1 MYQSIRLKLNLS
13 ENEINE
19 SGISDLCSCL
29 SNCTSLSNLSLE
41 LVYLDIG
48 HKCLTILSS
57 LFQKLK
63 NLSYLSINLN
73 RNNIGVQEVT
83 VLSSVIGKC
92 SNLKALEFILH
103 IFGEGVGP
111 PLQGVG
117 FKKAKGIPCTNKVIN
132 KYYELSDTPKNN
144 KIGQEGI
151 SELISCMNKCSN
163 LRILTLRLDFENFG
177 VEVFPIITSR
187 LGQLKNLTN
196 LTIKEFLL
204 FPLGCKTQSCQTCDF
219 FKIQKLVQV
228 NIIQVDAT
236 NIMQKYYLICKR
248 QERLLETL
256 CEQEQNDNEFTSAK
270 LNVLHFNKTLSQL
283 QQSKLKNALLC
294 DKKTKL
300 KKFWQIQSSKRN
312 QMNQQL
318 LGGSENYSKLKNPLD
333 HQQQLRDDEQ
343 DSFNYQQTIQKKQ
356 HDKQEVLSK
365 VNKKI
370 ESIKIEKDQD
380 ETQQGIENDLNLLI
394 QILYD
399 KHQEIVISDQSIEI
413 KKEISK
419 GEQKIEQLQ
428 NSTNI
433 QQIYMAS
440 KSSDYVSECAS
451 NQYSIP
457 QFEQKGVQRFQSTKE
472 NLISL
477 EQNKKNKLNKAQQNL
492 KLNCEQFLREIFQ
505 LGDHL
510 NSGGEADI
518 FIHKND
524 ESIAYRVIKVK
535 NDEDL
540 DEQLLELQSIKVLNE
555 QNILDLNVS
564 HMLEDRINNNMY
576 LIHVMQKC
584 EMSLQDEI
592 ISNKSFSLN
601 EILSLISTGFHLL
614 IALRQKYIYH
624 SDIKP
629 GNILKI
635 GDDNYKLSDFGA
647 SQKVNFNDP
656 FTEWKMATMAFIPK
670 KQTLDLPFYHDIYSF
685 GKTIEMVLQQLENH
699 QEIKLSLQQ
708 FMNEDLCRDDENS
721 IQTNCFEL
729 PKKFINIIIKFISN
743 QEIDSFLLKYLKQI
757 EQYLITNKED
767 KVFEYESQYQYAQ
780 IALLI
785 LSLQQLKAIFYV
797 KENST
802 CNLLNNNLS
811 LENQNILLN
820 LLKQVNKGEEYDKL
834 KIKIIELLLQQ
845 SDDISPILL
854 DFYSKLK
861 KQDQNQEPKMIY
873 KLMIKLIR
881 YLKKQNCYDQS
892 LFNLIKFIQED
903 KINQNSVY
911 QQKLLKEMVTK
922 IQEISQLP
930 FQEYHLYNKLNYN
943 RKYFDTDDQN
953 QYQFFSENANG
964 KKEQQ
969 IIQSINLISKV
980 IFQYLENDTISEKKN
995 SNVGQLNFIT
1005 YFDCKK
1011 ISLKFIGSEE
1021 LFNKTFKSFSSQL
1034 YFGNIIL
1041 HNLSTKHRKEE
1052 VLKEIT
1058 TLNVE
1063 MQNRQFSQY
1072 SLENEKTL
1080 NLSLKKIY
1088 NLTQINM
1095 PCFTFFIS
1103 KLTNITT
1110 LKLQLKQ
1117 YLNETININNE
1128 VNSVLLNID
1137 LFINALPLQ
1146 NITHLTLDNGKCF
1159 LEFINYIYF
1168 IFYFNFFFKQY
1179 FSQNF
1184 IGNEITQCVV
1194 SIVENCQCLT
1204 DLNLE
1209 LRQYLFFTIL
1219 KNLLLNI
1226 KHVLILNYFLLSNQ
1240 HLYEQL
1246 LIIISANFIN
1256 DDGVYTIATSLILCQ
1271 NIVKLSLN
1279 LSLNNISIDGAVS
1292 LTTALENNFSIK
1304 QLNINLSGNQIG
1316 NEVAQCVVNIIQ
1328 TSESLTNLSVGL
1340 DINSIN
1346 DEGVQIIANA
1356 LNNCKN
1362 ITEFQIGLKQNYIN
1376 LKGASILLKAL
1387 ENSQQFK
1394 IASFDLS
1401 ENYIEE
1407 EELKKLIKAFIINR
1421 EEFKSQQ
1428 NEISNQ
1434 ISDITSKDLDQLIQI
1449 DQSREYNLLME
1460 QHSLITN
1467 NPQVNLDE
1475 NLTTNQI
1482 NLNSSSDQISD
1493 TNLFNITKELKNITL
1508 SDFYINKSSINN
1520 QIAQIIAQGLKHMNV
1535 ITELNL
1541 NLSYNDIGIQGA
1553 KHISNALKKCRNI
1566 IQLDIDLDQNNIQ
1579 DEGAQSIVD
1588 TFVNCQSMITFNLK
1602 LNQNNMVKDD
1612 SDFIADILSQ
1622 CKNVNQLDINLEEN
1636 KINAEGVS
1644 TLAKA
1649 LERCDKITNLY
1660 LNLKRNQIDDQGFNN
1675 AMGIMFKNKNIS
1687 IFNINFNCCNIGA
1700 NNSLVVS
1707 NNFEQCQNIIELTLK
1722 LKLNLIGIE
1731 AAKNIAN
1738 VLKKCQNLTKLN
1750 INLARNYQIKP
1761 SANNISCSG
1770 AKSIAVALGHCRNL
1784 KILNLDISQYFK
1796 NIVYQINSQ
1805 FIIFKI
1811 NFQSNNKITSEG
1823 KQFIADSLEKCQ
1835 NINKLNLSLGNNSQV
1850 DIINNNEPNIIA
1862 DTLQNIEN
1870 ITELSLDFQF
1880 NDIDINGNKIL
1891 VTALENNQNIRS
1903 LELNL
1908 DRGKVHFK

>member
-524 ESIAYRVIKVK
+524 ESIAYR
-535 NDEDL
+535 
-540 DEQLLELQSIKVLNE
+540 
-555 QNILDLNVS
+555 
-564 HMLEDRINNNMY
+564 
-576 LIHVMQKC
+576 
-584 EMSLQDEI
+584 
-592 ISNKSFSLN
+592 
-601 EILSLISTGFHLL
+601 
-614 IALRQKYIYH
+614 
-624 SDIKP
+624 
-629 GNILKI
+629 
-635 GDDNYKLSDFGA
+635 
-647 SQKVNFNDP
+647 
-656 FTEWKMATMAFIPK
+656 
-670 KQTLDLPFYHDIYSF
+670 
-685 GKTIEMVLQQLENH
+685 
-699 QEIKLSLQQ
+699 
-708 FMNEDLCRDDENS
+708 
-721 IQTNCFEL
+721 
-729 PKKFINIIIKFISN
+729 
-743 QEIDSFLLKYLKQI
+743 
-757 EQYLITNKED
+757 
-767 KVFEYESQYQYAQ
+767 
-780 IALLI
+780 
-785 LSLQQLKAIFYV
+785 
-797 KENST
+797 
-802 CNLLNNNLS
+802 
-811 LENQNILLN
+811 
-820 LLKQVNKGEEYDKL
+820 
-834 KIKIIELLLQQ
+834 

-1146 NITHLTLDNGKCF
+1146 NITHLTLDNG
-1159 LEFINYIYF
+1159 
-1168 IFYFNFFFKQY
+1168 
-1179 FSQNF
+1179 QNF

-1209 LRQYLFFTIL
+1209 L
-1219 KNLLLNI
+1219 
-1226 KHVLILNYFLLSNQ
+1226 
-1240 HLYEQL
+1240 
-1246 LIIISANFIN
+1246 SANFIN

-1508 SDFYINKSSINN
+1508 SDFYINWKNVFISIAKNIDQYLDQN
-1520 QIAQIIAQGLKHMNV
+1520 KFK
-1535 ITELNL
+1535 EFNL
-1541 NLSYNDIGIQGA
+1541 NLILQQSTSEN
-1553 KHISNALKKCRNI
+1553 LCF
-1566 IQLDIDLDQNNIQ
+1566 NNFEEINKQ
-1579 DEGAQSIVD
+1579 IYLH
-1588 TFVNCQSMITFNLK
+1588 T
-1602 LNQNNMVKDD
+1602 
-1612 SDFIADILSQ
+1612 DILSQ

-1761 SANNISCSG
+1761 SKDNFGDDEIEIIANSLLDYQNLTELSLNSSANNISCSG

-1784 KILNLDISQYFK
+1784 KILNLDI
-1796 NIVYQINSQ
+1796 
-1805 FIIFKI
+1805 
-1811 NFQSNNKITSEG
+1811 SNNKITSEG